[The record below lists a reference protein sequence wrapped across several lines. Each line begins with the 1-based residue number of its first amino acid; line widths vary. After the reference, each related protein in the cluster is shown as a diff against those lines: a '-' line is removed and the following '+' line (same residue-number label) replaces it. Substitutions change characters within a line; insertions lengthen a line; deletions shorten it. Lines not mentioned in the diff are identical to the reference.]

1 MNMTQLIVGA
11 ALGFLVAQGVIHG
24 LKRAVPWLLRE
35 EVRAHIRKLAPRSGG
50 AILHASLK
58 YGVLAGAAA
67 ALITLGVWATGDF
80 FSAKSARL
88 SAASDAEPPTAA
100 PAPKAAEAPLR
111 TAELAPGLN
120 ADGSRKA
127 AAAGVSLDPY
137 ADPDFKVQ
145 RPRGAARLSL
155 KDTLVQRAEAKA
167 RAELLAE
174 MRQHQNR
181 SQYDCEAADRAAKY
195 VKAGLDVWG
204 FAAWQVKHF
213 PMDGYEGATLQECQN
228 IKDVVDPSRFDLH
241 GAVAQ
246 GQ

>member
-11 ALGFLVAQGVIHG
+11 ALGFLVAQCAFHG
-24 LKRAVPWLLRE
+24 LKRALPWLLRE
-35 EVRAHIRKLAPRSGG
+35 QVRAHIRKLAPASGG
-50 AILHASLK
+50 DILHASLK
-58 YGVLAGAAA
+58 YGALAGAAA
-67 ALITLGVWATGDF
+67 ALITLGVWATGDY
-80 FSAKSARL
+80 FSSKSARL
-88 SAASDAEPPTAA
+88 SASDVESPTAA
-100 PAPKAAEAPLR
+100 PVANAPEAPLR

-120 ADGSRKA
+120 PDGSSKA
-127 AAAGVSLDPY
+127 AAADASLDAY
-137 ADPDFKVQ
+137 ADPDFKV
-145 RPRGAARLSL
+145 RHPRGGARLSL

-195 VKAGLDVWG
+195 LKAGLDVWG

-246 GQ
+246 GE